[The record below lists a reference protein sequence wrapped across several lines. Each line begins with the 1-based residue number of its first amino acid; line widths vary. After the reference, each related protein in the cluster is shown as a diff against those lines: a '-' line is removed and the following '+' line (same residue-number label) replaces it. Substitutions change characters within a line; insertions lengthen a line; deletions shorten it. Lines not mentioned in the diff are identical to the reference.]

1 MSAYDLVE
9 EVKRNAGIESD
20 NALALAIGKERGNVS
35 AWKNNRAKPDGE
47 TVLKLIA
54 LGNVDPKKALEL
66 MQGGYARVSLMAV
79 TAVLSV
85 ALLAS
90 HPIIQDTVYYVKL

>member
-47 TVLKLIA
+47 TVLKLIS
-54 LGNVDPKKALEL
+54 LGKVDPRRALEL
-66 MQGGYARVSLMAV
+66 MQGGYASLLFMPV
-79 TAVLSV
+79 TAVS
-85 ALLAS
+85 ALAF
-90 HPIIQDTVYYVKL
+90 TGAVYALKGCILC